1 MRKKFALGI
10 VAWIALGAVAALA
23 GTASWDFKTDPTTGP
38 NPLVILGS
46 GNDGGA
52 WWTQEGADGIDDGF
66 LLVTS
71 AVNSQWAKIIF
82 PDMDNG
88 AIISAF
94 TFECK
99 LRIGNGTESPAD
111 GFSINYARASDPTF
125 TLDSFGNYQNGGWS
139 GTVNEPGST
148 GPGDMSGLPEEGTT
162 TGLAIGFDAW
172 NSNSALWPADLNG
185 TLNDV
190 IGISVRVDNK
200 VVAQVP
206 LPTANGACED
216 TTSAQT
222 GPRVDPYD
230 YMDFSTL
237 CWQPFKAQLTE
248 DGHLSVWWKGRAIV
262 DNLAVD
268 FAPSAGRLVFGGRT
282 GGANQNQHI
291 DSIVLTTIAA
301 DKAIFNAASAD
312 AVSVTAKIE
321 DSGQSVVDTATV
333 TMTVDGAAATPLT
346 VTKNGTITTV
356 RWVSPTYLTAGQELA
371 VAIACQDTRGVAIS
385 GSRTATVAPYA
396 TIPVAYKVPAATG
409 AGFLI
414 RPYQTEAAQPN
425 TLMWTEEQLLGL
437 HGPNIAD
444 LTGATGGLYTET
456 GVLNYNGDTA
466 GDAGNFTDA
475 GGFVEDIFPGFPG
488 TTGSTGN
495 SSLEVLTYLEF
506 PAAGLYQFGVNSD
519 DGFRVTA
526 GRAPGDLL
534 GVILGYFDG
543 GRGASDT
550 IFSVLVTEPGIY
562 PIRLIWENGSGDLP
576 DNGFNLEFFTVKDGV
591 RTLVNDSSA
600 NAIKAYTTSAAA
612 GPFVSNLAPLRGA
625 TGVSPITAVM
635 AEISHG
641 SVTVDSS
648 TVKMKINGAE
658 IPATVNTVGSK
669 TTVTRSATDMFPSGS
684 TNLVS
689 IEFSDTAAKAYT
701 TEWQFVVTP
710 YTVLPEAVWTAPG
723 TGDATKPGL
732 TARVVQADQLGTTA
746 TVNYVYRA
754 EQELA
759 GLYGPN
765 VADLTSAT
773 GGVFPLDVINW
784 YDGTAAGNWQTDEIW
799 IPGIPGTGN
808 ASYNTD
814 NIAAEIITYIEFP
827 TTGLYAMGV
836 NSDDGFKVTATS
848 KAPTWNSSLVVEG
861 AESAAGS
868 YLTVVAPAGTA
879 KPLTY
884 PVSGKLVYMDPAD
897 GCTAP
902 ANAAD
907 LLGNI
912 AFVDRGTCQFSTK
925 IQMAKDAGAI
935 ACVLVNNRP
944 VGHAE
949 GVWPIEAGV
958 GDVGY
963 QDIPCVM
970 ITMPDGD
977 KIKTAIAGGQLTAT
991 IAPDPTPAVG
1001 IADYG
1006 KGASDII
1013 FYFIVPKA
1021 GVYPFRCVWFE
1032 GGGGA
1037 NCEWFSITASGEK
1050 ILLNDRANPN
1060 ALKTYRARTV
1070 EPTPT
1075 PTISVTKNAEGLPVL
1090 TFTGV
1095 LRAATTVNGT
1105 YEIVPGAT
1113 SPFTVTPG
1121 TDPAKFYRAASE

>member
-1 MRKKFALGI
+1 MIKKLALGLFAS
-10 VAWIALGAVAALA
+10 VALGAVSGLA
-23 GTASWDFKTDPTTGP
+23 GTATWDFKTDPTTGA
-38 NPLVILGS
+38 NPLTLLGS
-46 GNDGGA
+46 AGGNGGGE
-52 WWTQEGADGIDDGF
+52 WWTQEGYEGIEDGF
-66 LLVTS
+66 LSVTGPYPGG
-71 AVNSQWAKIIF
+71 WAKIIF

-94 TFECK
+94 TFECQ

-125 TLDSFGNYQNGGWS
+125 TLDSFGNYQSGGWS
-139 GTVNEPGST
+139 GTVSEPGST
-148 GPGDMSGLPEEGTT
+148 GGSMAGLAEEGTI

-172 NSNSALWPADLNG
+172 NSNSALWPADLNPG
-185 TLNDV
+185 INDV

-206 LPTANGACED
+206 LSTPNGECAD
-216 TTSAQT
+216 ATSLQT
-222 GPRVDPYD
+222 GPRTADS
-230 YMDFSTL
+230 MDFSTM
-237 CWQPFKAQLTE
+237 CWQPFKVQLTE
-248 DGHLSVWWKGRAIV
+248 DKHLSIWWKGSLIV
-262 DNLAVD
+262 DNIEVD

-282 GGANQNQHI
+282 GDAYQNQHI
-291 DSIVLTTIAA
+291 DEIVLTTIAA
-301 DKAIFNAASAD
+301 DKAIFNVASAD

-346 VTKNGTITTV
+346 VTKDGAITTV
-356 RWVSPTYLTAGQELA
+356 RWVSPTYLTAGQELN
-371 VAIACQDTRGVAIS
+371 VAIACQDTRAVAIS

-396 TIPVAYKVPAATG
+396 TIPTAYKVPAATG
-409 AGFLI
+409 AGFLL

-437 HGPNIAD
+437 HGANIAD
-444 LTGATGGLYTET
+444 LTGATGGIFTQT
-456 GVLNYNGDTA
+456 GVLNYNGDAT
-466 GDAGNFTDA
+466 GDAGSFTDA
-475 GGFVEDIFPGFPG
+475 GGFAEDIFPGFPG
-488 TTGSTGN
+488 TTGNTGN
-495 SSLEVLTYLEF
+495 SALEVMTYLEF
-506 PAAGLYQFGVNSD
+506 PAADLYQFGVNSD

-534 GVILGYFDG
+534 GTILGYYDG
-543 GRGASDT
+543 GKGASDVL
-550 IFSVLVTEPGIY
+550 FSVLVTEPGIY
-562 PIRLIWENGSGDLP
+562 PIRLIWENGDGNLP

-591 RTLVNDSSA
+591 KTLVNYASA
-600 NAIKAYTTSAAA
+600 DAIKAYTTSAAA
-612 GPFVSNLAPLRGA
+612 GPFVSNLTPLRGA

-648 TVKMKINGAE
+648 TVKMKINGTETAAS
-658 IPATVNTVGSK
+658 ATTVGSK
-669 TTVTRSATDMFPSGS
+669 TTVTRTATDMFPSGS
-684 TNLVS
+684 TTLVS

-746 TVNYVYRA
+746 TLNYVYRA
-754 EQELA
+754 EQTLA

-765 VADLTSAT
+765 VADLTAAT
-773 GGVFPLDVINW
+773 GGVFVQDVINW
-784 YDGTAAGNWQTDEIW
+784 YDGTAAGSFQTDEVW

-814 NIAAEIITYIEFP
+814 NISAEIITYIDFP
-827 TTGLYAMGV
+827 TTGLYAMCV
-836 NSDDGFKVTATS
+836 NSDDGFKVTTTD

-868 YLTVVAPAGTA
+868 YATVVAPAATA
-879 KPLTY
+879 KPLTSA
-884 PVSGKLVYMDPAD
+884 VTGKLVYMDPAD

-902 ANAAD
+902 VNAAD
-907 LLGNI
+907 LVGAI
-912 AFVDRGTCQFSTK
+912 AFVDRGTCNFSTK
-925 IQMAKDAGAI
+925 IKFAKDSGAV
-935 ACVLVNNRP
+935 ACVVVNSRP

-949 GVWPIEAGV
+949 GVWPIEMAV

-963 QDIPCVM
+963 QDIPAVM

-991 IAPDPTPAVG
+991 IAPDTTPAVG

-1006 KGASDII
+1006 KGASDIV

-1050 ILLNDRANPN
+1050 ILLNDTALPN

-1070 EPTPT
+1070 DPTPT
-1075 PTISVTKNAEGLPVL
+1075 PTIAAAKNAEGLPVL

-1095 LRAATTVNGT
+1095 LRAATSVNGT
-1105 YEIVPGAT
+1105 YDIVPGAT